1 MVCAVNAQSLL
12 NSYEVFFPERVGHI
26 IIKGDD
32 MNDLEKKVRA
42 ALILCVVLVGIYLVG
57 KCYTLWERKN
67 PGHGAQ
73 LLGQAYVQAGGRAA
87 GMFLPGL
94 EYSREEQPDDM
105 FLAVLRTVGE
115 QFPILSF
122 AETDCGEETMV
133 EDERTAR
140 AILEENEKLVA
151 QKSQDENQK
160 QAVTEENQQA
170 QNKGNEA
177 GSQSGQTD
185 GPGSG
190 TGGSGQA
197 DGTGN
202 GTGGSGQSDG
212 TESGAGAESG
222 QTDSAGSPAGAQ
234 SGEDAQETVQI
245 PEGTALEKQV
255 EIPKEQLGDFH
266 SLLNNFFVVDPT
278 TTALESQINAQT
290 LLGKDME
297 LEKDP
302 ENPQILIYHTHSQE
316 GFADSVAGDTS
327 TTVIGVGD
335 YLVQLLQERYG
346 YQVLHITDTFDIVD
360 GQLDRSAAYNYAE
373 PVISQALQEHPSV
386 EVVIDLHRDG
396 VDESKRLV
404 TEVNGKQTAQVMFF
418 NGLSRTNQ
426 NGEISYLPNPY
437 IEDNLAFSFQLE
449 YLAKQYY
456 PDYTRCIYLKG
467 YRYNLHLK
475 PRSLLLEV
483 GAQTNTVEEAK
494 NAMEPFAD
502 LLNKVL
508 SGSEDL

>member
-1 MVCAVNAQSLL
+1 M
-12 NSYEVFFPERVGHI
+12 
-26 IIKGDD
+26 IKGDD

-42 ALILCVVLVGIYLVG
+42 ALILCVIVVGIYLAG
-57 KCYTLWERKN
+57 KCRDIWERESD
-67 PGHGAQ
+67 GQGGRI
-73 LLGQAYVQAGGRAA
+73 LGQAYVQAGTLAA
-87 GMFLPGL
+87 ESFLPVLSYGQ
-94 EYSREEQPDDM
+94 EQAPED
-105 FLAVLRTVGE
+105 FFSAVLRTVGE

-122 AETDCGEETMV
+122 QETDCGEEEII
-133 EDERTAR
+133 EDAETAE
-140 AILEENEKLVA
+140 AIREENEKLIA
-151 QKSQDENQK
+151 QKLEAENQA

-170 QNKGNEA
+170 QE
-177 GSQSGQTD
+177 T
-185 GPGSG
+185 
-190 TGGSGQA
+190 
-197 DGTGN
+197 
-202 GTGGSGQSDG
+202 QSDG
-212 TESGAGAESG
+212 AAET
-222 QTDSAGSPAGAQ
+222 QNETAQ
-234 SGEDAQETVQI
+234 AQETSQI
-245 PEGTALEKQV
+245 PEGTATQKQV
-255 EIPKEQLGDFH
+255 EIPREQLTDFNY
-266 SLLNNFFVVDPT
+266 LLNIFFVVDPT
-278 TTALESQINAQT
+278 TTALESQINADT
-290 LLGKDME
+290 LLGKDMK
-297 LEKDP
+297 LEKNP
-302 ENPQILIYHTHSQE
+302 EQPQILIYHTHSQE
-316 GFADSVAGDTS
+316 GFADSVEGDTS

-373 PVISQALQEHPSV
+373 PVISQALQEHPTI

-396 VDESKRLV
+396 VDESKHLV
-404 TEVNGKQTAQVMFF
+404 TEVNGKPTAQVMFF

-456 PDYTRCIYLKG
+456 PEYTRCIYLKG

-502 LLNKVL
+502 LLYKVL
-508 SGSEDL
+508 SGDGAG

>member
-1 MVCAVNAQSLL
+1 M
-12 NSYEVFFPERVGHI
+12 
-26 IIKGDD
+26 IKGDD

-42 ALILCVVLVGIYLVG
+42 ALILCVIVVGIYLAG
-57 KCYTLWERKN
+57 KCRDIWERES
-67 PGHGAQ
+67 GGQ
-73 LLGQAYVQAGGRAA
+73 GGRILGQAYVQAGTLAA
-87 GMFLPGL
+87 ESFLPVLSYGQ
-94 EYSREEQPDDM
+94 EQTPED
-105 FLAVLRTVGE
+105 FFSAVLRTVGE

-122 AETDCGEETMV
+122 QETDCGEEEII
-133 EDERTAR
+133 EDAETAE
-140 AILEENEKLVA
+140 AIREENEKLIA
-151 QKSQDENQK
+151 QKLEAENQA

-170 QNKGNEA
+170 QE
-177 GSQSGQTD
+177 T
-185 GPGSG
+185 
-190 TGGSGQA
+190 
-197 DGTGN
+197 
-202 GTGGSGQSDG
+202 QSDG
-212 TESGAGAESG
+212 AAET
-222 QTDSAGSPAGAQ
+222 QNETAQ
-234 SGEDAQETVQI
+234 AQETSQI
-245 PEGTALEKQV
+245 PEGTATQKQV
-255 EIPKEQLGDFH
+255 EIPREQLTDFNY
-266 SLLNNFFVVDPT
+266 LLNNFFVVDPT
-278 TTALESQINAQT
+278 TTALESQINADT
-290 LLGKDME
+290 LLGKDMK
-297 LEKDP
+297 LEKNP
-302 ENPQILIYHTHSQE
+302 EQPQILIYHTHSQE
-316 GFADSVAGDTS
+316 GFADSVEGDTS

-373 PVISQALQEHPSV
+373 PVISQALQEHPTI

-396 VDESKRLV
+396 VDESKHLV
-404 TEVNGKQTAQVMFF
+404 TEVNGKPTAQVMFF

-456 PDYTRCIYLKG
+456 PEYTRCIYLKG

-502 LLNKVL
+502 LLYKVL
-508 SGSEDL
+508 SGSGAG

>member
-1 MVCAVNAQSLL
+1 M
-12 NSYEVFFPERVGHI
+12 
-26 IIKGDD
+26 IKGDG

-42 ALILCVVLVGIYLVG
+42 ALILCVIVVGIYLAG
-57 KCYTLWERKN
+57 KCRDIWERESD
-67 PGHGAQ
+67 GQGGRI
-73 LLGQAYVQAGGRAA
+73 LGQAYVQAGTLAA
-87 GMFLPGL
+87 ESFLPVLSYGQ
-94 EYSREEQPDDM
+94 EQTPED
-105 FLAVLRTVGE
+105 FFSAVLRTVGE

-122 AETDCGEETMV
+122 QETDCGEEEII
-133 EDERTAR
+133 EDAETAE
-140 AILEENEKLVA
+140 AIREENEKLIA
-151 QKSQDENQK
+151 QKLEAENQA

-170 QNKGNEA
+170 QE
-177 GSQSGQTD
+177 T
-185 GPGSG
+185 
-190 TGGSGQA
+190 
-197 DGTGN
+197 
-202 GTGGSGQSDG
+202 QSDG
-212 TESGAGAESG
+212 AAET
-222 QTDSAGSPAGAQ
+222 QNETAQ
-234 SGEDAQETVQI
+234 AQETSQI
-245 PEGTALEKQV
+245 PEGTATQKQV
-255 EIPKEQLGDFH
+255 EIPREQLTDFNY
-266 SLLNNFFVVDPT
+266 LLNNFFVVDPT
-278 TTALESQINAQT
+278 TTALESQINVDT
-290 LLGKDME
+290 L
-297 LEKDP
+297 LEKDMKLEKNP
-302 ENPQILIYHTHSQE
+302 EQPQILIYHTHSQE
-316 GFADSVAGDTS
+316 GFADSVEGDTS

-373 PVISQALQEHPSV
+373 PVISQALQEHPTI

-396 VDESKRLV
+396 VDESKHLV
-404 TEVNGKQTAQVMFF
+404 TEVNGKPTAQVMFF

-456 PDYTRCIYLKG
+456 PEYTRCIYLKG

-502 LLNKVL
+502 LLYKVL
-508 SGSEDL
+508 SGDGAG

>member
-1 MVCAVNAQSLL
+1 M
-12 NSYEVFFPERVGHI
+12 
-26 IIKGDD
+26 IKGDG

-42 ALILCVVLVGIYLVG
+42 ALILCVIVVGIYLAG
-57 KCYTLWERKN
+57 KCRDIWERESD
-67 PGHGAQ
+67 GQGGRI
-73 LLGQAYVQAGGRAA
+73 LGQAYVQAGTLAA
-87 GMFLPGL
+87 ESFLPVLSYGQ
-94 EYSREEQPDDM
+94 EQTPED
-105 FLAVLRTVGE
+105 FFSAVLRTVGE

-122 AETDCGEETMV
+122 QETDCGEEEII
-133 EDERTAR
+133 EDAETAE
-140 AILEENEKLVA
+140 AIREENEKLIA
-151 QKSQDENQK
+151 QKLEAENQA

-170 QNKGNEA
+170 QE
-177 GSQSGQTD
+177 T
-185 GPGSG
+185 
-190 TGGSGQA
+190 
-197 DGTGN
+197 
-202 GTGGSGQSDG
+202 QSDG
-212 TESGAGAESG
+212 AAET
-222 QTDSAGSPAGAQ
+222 QNETAQ
-234 SGEDAQETVQI
+234 AQETSQI
-245 PEGTALEKQV
+245 PEGTATQKQV
-255 EIPKEQLGDFH
+255 EIPREQLTDFNY
-266 SLLNNFFVVDPT
+266 LLNNFFVVDPT
-278 TTALESQINAQT
+278 TTALESQINVDT
-290 LLGKDME
+290 L
-297 LEKDP
+297 LEKDMKLEKNP
-302 ENPQILIYHTHSQE
+302 EQPQILIYHTHSQE
-316 GFADSVAGDTS
+316 GFADSVEGDTS

-373 PVISQALQEHPSV
+373 PVISQALQEHPTI

-396 VDESKRLV
+396 VDESKHLV
-404 TEVNGKQTAQVMFF
+404 TEVNGKPTAQVMFF

-456 PDYTRCIYLKG
+456 PEYTRCIYLKG

-502 LLNKVL
+502 LLYKVL
-508 SGSEDL
+508 SGER

>member
-1 MVCAVNAQSLL
+1 M
-12 NSYEVFFPERVGHI
+12 
-26 IIKGDD
+26 IKGDD

-42 ALILCVVLVGIYLVG
+42 ALILCVIVVGIYLAG
-57 KCYTLWERKN
+57 KCRDIWERESD
-67 PGHGAQ
+67 GQGGRI
-73 LLGQAYVQAGGRAA
+73 LGQAYVQAGTLAA
-87 GMFLPGL
+87 ESFLPVLSYGQ
-94 EYSREEQPDDM
+94 EQTPED
-105 FLAVLRTVGE
+105 FFSAVLRTVGE

-122 AETDCGEETMV
+122 QETDCGEEEII
-133 EDERTAR
+133 EDAETAE
-140 AILEENEKLVA
+140 AIREENEKLIA
-151 QKSQDENQK
+151 QKLEAENQA

-170 QNKGNEA
+170 QE
-177 GSQSGQTD
+177 T
-185 GPGSG
+185 
-190 TGGSGQA
+190 
-197 DGTGN
+197 
-202 GTGGSGQSDG
+202 QSDG
-212 TESGAGAESG
+212 AAET
-222 QTDSAGSPAGAQ
+222 QNETAQ
-234 SGEDAQETVQI
+234 AQETSQI
-245 PEGTALEKQV
+245 PEGTATQKQV
-255 EIPKEQLGDFH
+255 EIPREQLTDFNY
-266 SLLNNFFVVDPT
+266 LLNNFFVVDPT
-278 TTALESQINAQT
+278 TTALESQINADT
-290 LLGKDME
+290 LLGKDMK
-297 LEKDP
+297 LEKNP
-302 ENPQILIYHTHSQE
+302 EQPQILIYHTHSQE
-316 GFADSVAGDTS
+316 GFADSVEGDTS

-373 PVISQALQEHPSV
+373 PVISQALQEHPTI

-396 VDESKRLV
+396 VDESKHLV
-404 TEVNGKQTAQVMFF
+404 TEVNGKPTAQVMFF

-456 PDYTRCIYLKG
+456 PEYTRCIYLKG

-502 LLNKVL
+502 LLYKVL
-508 SGSEDL
+508 SGDGAG

>member
-1 MVCAVNAQSLL
+1 M
-12 NSYEVFFPERVGHI
+12 
-26 IIKGDD
+26 IKGDD

-42 ALILCVVLVGIYLVG
+42 ALILCVIVVGIYLAG
-57 KCYTLWERKN
+57 KCRDIWERESD
-67 PGHGAQ
+67 GQGGRI
-73 LLGQAYVQAGGRAA
+73 LGQAYVQAGTLAA
-87 GMFLPGL
+87 ESFLPVLSYGQ
-94 EYSREEQPDDM
+94 EQTPED
-105 FLAVLRTVGE
+105 FFSAVLRTVGE

-122 AETDCGEETMV
+122 QETDCGEEEII
-133 EDERTAR
+133 EDAETAE
-140 AILEENEKLVA
+140 AIREENEKLIA
-151 QKSQDENQK
+151 QKLEAENQA

-170 QNKGNEA
+170 QE
-177 GSQSGQTD
+177 T
-185 GPGSG
+185 
-190 TGGSGQA
+190 
-197 DGTGN
+197 
-202 GTGGSGQSDG
+202 QSDG
-212 TESGAGAESG
+212 AAET
-222 QTDSAGSPAGAQ
+222 QNETAQ
-234 SGEDAQETVQI
+234 AQETSQI
-245 PEGTALEKQV
+245 PEGTATQKQV
-255 EIPKEQLGDFH
+255 EIPREQLTDFNY
-266 SLLNNFFVVDPT
+266 LLNNFFVVDPT
-278 TTALESQINAQT
+278 TTALESQINADT
-290 LLGKDME
+290 LLGKDMK
-297 LEKDP
+297 LEKNP
-302 ENPQILIYHTHSQE
+302 EQPQILIYHTHSQE
-316 GFADSVAGDTS
+316 GFADSVEGDTS

-373 PVISQALQEHPSV
+373 PVISQALQEHPTI

-396 VDESKRLV
+396 VDESKHLV
-404 TEVNGKQTAQVMFF
+404 TEVNGKPTAQVMFF

-456 PDYTRCIYLKG
+456 PEYTRCIYLKG

-502 LLNKVL
+502 LLYKVL
-508 SGSEDL
+508 SGNGAG

>member
-1 MVCAVNAQSLL
+1 M
-12 NSYEVFFPERVGHI
+12 
-26 IIKGDD
+26 IKGDD

-42 ALILCVVLVGIYLVG
+42 ALILCVIVVGIYLAG
-57 KCYTLWERKN
+57 KCRDIWERESD
-67 PGHGAQ
+67 GQGGRI
-73 LLGQAYVQAGGRAA
+73 LGQAYVQAGTLAA
-87 GMFLPGL
+87 ESFLPVLSYGQ
-94 EYSREEQPDDM
+94 EQTPED
-105 FLAVLRTVGE
+105 FFSAVLGTVGE

-122 AETDCGEETMV
+122 QETDCGEEEII
-133 EDERTAR
+133 EDAETAE
-140 AILEENEKLVA
+140 AIREENEKLIA
-151 QKSQDENQK
+151 QKLEAENQA

-170 QNKGNEA
+170 QE
-177 GSQSGQTD
+177 T
-185 GPGSG
+185 
-190 TGGSGQA
+190 
-197 DGTGN
+197 
-202 GTGGSGQSDG
+202 QSDG
-212 TESGAGAESG
+212 AAET
-222 QTDSAGSPAGAQ
+222 QNETAQ
-234 SGEDAQETVQI
+234 AQETSQI
-245 PEGTALEKQV
+245 PEGTATQKQV
-255 EIPKEQLGDFH
+255 EIPREQLTDFNY
-266 SLLNNFFVVDPT
+266 LLNNFFVVDPT
-278 TTALESQINAQT
+278 TTALESQINADT
-290 LLGKDME
+290 LLGKDMK
-297 LEKDP
+297 LEKNP
-302 ENPQILIYHTHSQE
+302 EQPQILIYHTHSQE
-316 GFADSVAGDTS
+316 GFADSVEGDTS

-373 PVISQALQEHPSV
+373 PVISQALQEHPTI

-396 VDESKRLV
+396 VDESKHLV
-404 TEVNGKQTAQVMFF
+404 TEVNGKPTAQVMFF

-456 PDYTRCIYLKG
+456 PEYTRCIYLKG

-502 LLNKVL
+502 LLYKVL
-508 SGSEDL
+508 SGSGTG

>member
-1 MVCAVNAQSLL
+1 M
-12 NSYEVFFPERVGHI
+12 
-26 IIKGDD
+26 IKGDG

-42 ALILCVVLVGIYLVG
+42 VLILCVIVVGIYLAG
-57 KCYTLWERKN
+57 KCRDIWERESD
-67 PGHGAQ
+67 GQGGRI
-73 LLGQAYVQAGGRAA
+73 LGQAYVQAGTLAA
-87 GMFLPGL
+87 ESFLPVLSYGQ
-94 EYSREEQPDDM
+94 EQTPED
-105 FLAVLRTVGE
+105 FFSAVLRTVGE

-122 AETDCGEETMV
+122 QETDCGEEEII
-133 EDERTAR
+133 EDAETAE
-140 AILEENEKLVA
+140 AIREENEKLIA
-151 QKSQDENQK
+151 QKLEAENQA

-170 QNKGNEA
+170 QE
-177 GSQSGQTD
+177 T
-185 GPGSG
+185 
-190 TGGSGQA
+190 
-197 DGTGN
+197 
-202 GTGGSGQSDG
+202 QSDG
-212 TESGAGAESG
+212 AAET
-222 QTDSAGSPAGAQ
+222 QNETAQ
-234 SGEDAQETVQI
+234 AQETSQI
-245 PEGTALEKQV
+245 PEGTATQKQV
-255 EIPKEQLGDFH
+255 EIPREQLTDFNY
-266 SLLNNFFVVDPT
+266 LLNNFFVVDPT
-278 TTALESQINAQT
+278 TTALESQINADT
-290 LLGKDME
+290 LLGKDMK
-297 LEKDP
+297 LEKNP
-302 ENPQILIYHTHSQE
+302 EQPQILIYHTHSQE
-316 GFADSVAGDTS
+316 GFADSVEGDTS

-373 PVISQALQEHPSV
+373 PVISQALQEHPTI

-396 VDESKRLV
+396 VDESKHLV
-404 TEVNGKQTAQVMFF
+404 TEVNGKPTAQVMFF

-456 PDYTRCIYLKG
+456 PEYTRCIYLKG

-502 LLNKVL
+502 LLYKVL
-508 SGSEDL
+508 SGSGTG

>member
-1 MVCAVNAQSLL
+1 M
-12 NSYEVFFPERVGHI
+12 
-26 IIKGDD
+26 IKGDG

-42 ALILCVVLVGIYLVG
+42 ALILCVIVVGIYLAG
-57 KCYTLWERKN
+57 KCRDIWERESD
-67 PGHGAQ
+67 GQGGRI
-73 LLGQAYVQAGGRAA
+73 LGQAYVQAGTLAA
-87 GMFLPGL
+87 ESFLPVLSYGQ
-94 EYSREEQPDDM
+94 EQTPED
-105 FLAVLRTVGE
+105 FFSAVLRTVGE

-122 AETDCGEETMV
+122 QETDCGEEEII
-133 EDERTAR
+133 EDAETAE
-140 AILEENEKLVA
+140 AIREENEKLIA
-151 QKSQDENQK
+151 QKLEAENQA

-170 QNKGNEA
+170 QE
-177 GSQSGQTD
+177 T
-185 GPGSG
+185 
-190 TGGSGQA
+190 
-197 DGTGN
+197 
-202 GTGGSGQSDG
+202 QSDG
-212 TESGAGAESG
+212 AAET
-222 QTDSAGSPAGAQ
+222 QNETAQ
-234 SGEDAQETVQI
+234 AQETSQI
-245 PEGTALEKQV
+245 PEGTATQKQV
-255 EIPKEQLGDFH
+255 EIPREQLTDFNY
-266 SLLNNFFVVDPT
+266 LLNNFFVVDPT
-278 TTALESQINAQT
+278 TTALKSQINVDT
-290 LLGKDME
+290 LLGKDMK
-297 LEKDP
+297 LEKNP
-302 ENPQILIYHTHSQE
+302 EQPQILIYHTHSQE
-316 GFADSVAGDTS
+316 GFADSVEGDTS

-373 PVISQALQEHPSV
+373 PVISQALQEHPTI

-396 VDESKRLV
+396 VDESKHLV
-404 TEVNGKQTAQVMFF
+404 TEVNGKPTAQVMFF

-456 PDYTRCIYLKG
+456 PEYTRCIYLKG

-502 LLNKVL
+502 LLYKVL
-508 SGSEDL
+508 SGSGTG

>member
-1 MVCAVNAQSLL
+1 M
-12 NSYEVFFPERVGHI
+12 
-26 IIKGDD
+26 IKGDG

-42 ALILCVVLVGIYLVG
+42 ALILCVIVVGIYLAG
-57 KCYTLWERKN
+57 KCRDIWERESD
-67 PGHGAQ
+67 GQGGRI
-73 LLGQAYVQAGGRAA
+73 LGQAYVQAGTLAA
-87 GMFLPGL
+87 GSFLPVLSYGQ
-94 EYSREEQPDDM
+94 EQTPED
-105 FLAVLRTVGE
+105 FFSAVLRTVGE

-122 AETDCGEETMV
+122 QETDCGEEEII
-133 EDERTAR
+133 EDAETAETIR
-140 AILEENEKLVA
+140 EENEKLIA
-151 QKSQDENQK
+151 QKLEAENQA

-170 QNKGNEA
+170 QE
-177 GSQSGQTD
+177 T
-185 GPGSG
+185 
-190 TGGSGQA
+190 
-197 DGTGN
+197 
-202 GTGGSGQSDG
+202 QSDG
-212 TESGAGAESG
+212 AAET
-222 QTDSAGSPAGAQ
+222 QNETAQ
-234 SGEDAQETVQI
+234 AQETSQI
-245 PEGTALEKQV
+245 PEGTATQKQV
-255 EIPKEQLGDFH
+255 EIPREQLTDFNY
-266 SLLNNFFVVDPT
+266 LLNNFFVVDPT
-278 TTALESQINAQT
+278 TTALESQINVDT
-290 LLGKDME
+290 LLGKDMK
-297 LEKDP
+297 LEKNP
-302 ENPQILIYHTHSQE
+302 EQPQILIYHTHSQE
-316 GFADSVAGDTS
+316 GFADSVEGDTS

-373 PVISQALQEHPSV
+373 PVISQALQEHPTI

-396 VDESKRLV
+396 VDESKHLV
-404 TEVNGKQTAQVMFF
+404 TEVNGKPTAQVMFF

-456 PDYTRCIYLKG
+456 PEYTRCIYLKG

-502 LLNKVL
+502 LLYKVL
-508 SGSEDL
+508 SGSGAG

>member
-1 MVCAVNAQSLL
+1 M
-12 NSYEVFFPERVGHI
+12 
-26 IIKGDD
+26 IKGDD

-42 ALILCVVLVGIYLVG
+42 ALILCVIVAGIYLAG
-57 KCYTLWERKN
+57 KCRDIWERESD
-67 PGHGAQ
+67 GQGGRI
-73 LLGQAYVQAGGRAA
+73 LGQAYVQAGTLAA
-87 GMFLPGL
+87 ESFLPVLSYGQ
-94 EYSREEQPDDM
+94 EQTPED
-105 FLAVLRTVGE
+105 FFSAVLRTVGE

-122 AETDCGEETMV
+122 QETDCGEEEII
-133 EDERTAR
+133 EDAETAE
-140 AILEENEKLVA
+140 AIREENEKLIA
-151 QKSQDENQK
+151 QKLEAENQA

-170 QNKGNEA
+170 QE
-177 GSQSGQTD
+177 T
-185 GPGSG
+185 
-190 TGGSGQA
+190 
-197 DGTGN
+197 
-202 GTGGSGQSDG
+202 QSDG
-212 TESGAGAESG
+212 AAET
-222 QTDSAGSPAGAQ
+222 QNETAQ
-234 SGEDAQETVQI
+234 AQETSQI
-245 PEGTALEKQV
+245 PEGTATQKQV
-255 EIPKEQLGDFH
+255 EIPREQLTDFNY
-266 SLLNNFFVVDPT
+266 LLNNFFVVDPT
-278 TTALESQINAQT
+278 TTALESQINADT
-290 LLGKDME
+290 LLGKDMK
-297 LEKDP
+297 LEKNP
-302 ENPQILIYHTHSQE
+302 EQPQILIYHTHSQE
-316 GFADSVAGDTS
+316 GFADSVEGDTS

-373 PVISQALQEHPSV
+373 PVISQALQEHPTI

-396 VDESKRLV
+396 VDESKHLV
-404 TEVNGKQTAQVMFF
+404 TEVNGKPTAQVMFF

-456 PDYTRCIYLKG
+456 PEYTRCIYLKG

-502 LLNKVL
+502 LLYKVL
-508 SGSEDL
+508 SGSGTG

>member
-1 MVCAVNAQSLL
+1 M
-12 NSYEVFFPERVGHI
+12 
-26 IIKGDD
+26 IKGDD

-42 ALILCVVLVGIYLVG
+42 ALILCVIVVGIYLAG
-57 KCYTLWERKN
+57 KCKEIWERESD
-67 PGHGAQ
+67 GQGGRI
-73 LLGQAYVQAGGRAA
+73 LGQAYVQAGTLAA
-87 GMFLPGL
+87 ESFLPVLSYGQ
-94 EYSREEQPDDM
+94 EQTPED
-105 FLAVLRTVGE
+105 FFSAVLRTVGE

-122 AETDCGEETMV
+122 QETDCGEEEII
-133 EDERTAR
+133 EDAETAE
-140 AILEENEKLVA
+140 AIREENEKLIA
-151 QKSQDENQK
+151 QKLEAENQA

-170 QNKGNEA
+170 QE
-177 GSQSGQTD
+177 T
-185 GPGSG
+185 
-190 TGGSGQA
+190 
-197 DGTGN
+197 
-202 GTGGSGQSDG
+202 QSDG
-212 TESGAGAESG
+212 AAET
-222 QTDSAGSPAGAQ
+222 QNETAQ
-234 SGEDAQETVQI
+234 AQETSQI
-245 PEGTALEKQV
+245 PEGTATQKQV
-255 EIPKEQLGDFH
+255 EIPREQLTDFNY
-266 SLLNNFFVVDPT
+266 LLNNFFVVDPT
-278 TTALESQINAQT
+278 TTALESQINVDT
-290 LLGKDME
+290 L
-297 LEKDP
+297 LEKDMKLEKNP
-302 ENPQILIYHTHSQE
+302 EQPQILIYHTHSQE
-316 GFADSVAGDTS
+316 GFADSVEGDTS

-373 PVISQALQEHPSV
+373 PVISQALQEHPTI

-396 VDESKRLV
+396 VDESKHLV
-404 TEVNGKQTAQVMFF
+404 TEVNGKPTAQVMFF

-456 PDYTRCIYLKG
+456 PEYTRCIYLKG

-502 LLNKVL
+502 LLYKVL
-508 SGSEDL
+508 SGDGAG

>member
-1 MVCAVNAQSLL
+1 M
-12 NSYEVFFPERVGHI
+12 
-26 IIKGDD
+26 IKGDG

-42 ALILCVVLVGIYLVG
+42 ALILCVIVVGIYLAG
-57 KCYTLWERKN
+57 KCRDIWERESD
-67 PGHGAQ
+67 GQGGRI
-73 LLGQAYVQAGGRAA
+73 LGQAYVQAGTLAA
-87 GMFLPGL
+87 ESFLPVLSYGQ
-94 EYSREEQPDDM
+94 EQTPED
-105 FLAVLRTVGE
+105 FFSAVLRTVGE

-122 AETDCGEETMV
+122 QETDCGEEEII
-133 EDERTAR
+133 EDAETAE
-140 AILEENEKLVA
+140 AIREENEKLIA
-151 QKSQDENQK
+151 QKLEAENQA

-170 QNKGNEA
+170 QE
-177 GSQSGQTD
+177 T
-185 GPGSG
+185 
-190 TGGSGQA
+190 
-197 DGTGN
+197 
-202 GTGGSGQSDG
+202 QSDG
-212 TESGAGAESG
+212 AAET
-222 QTDSAGSPAGAQ
+222 QNETAQ
-234 SGEDAQETVQI
+234 AQETSQI
-245 PEGTALEKQV
+245 PEGTATQKQV
-255 EIPKEQLGDFH
+255 EIPREQLTDFNY
-266 SLLNNFFVVDPT
+266 LLNNFFVVDPT
-278 TTALESQINAQT
+278 TTALESQINVDT
-290 LLGKDME
+290 LLGKDMK
-297 LEKDP
+297 LEKNP
-302 ENPQILIYHTHSQE
+302 EQPQILIYHTHSQE
-316 GFADSVAGDTS
+316 GFADSVEGDTS

-373 PVISQALQEHPSV
+373 PVISQALQEHPTI

-396 VDESKRLV
+396 VDESKHLV
-404 TEVNGKQTAQVMFF
+404 TEVNGKPTAQVMFF

-456 PDYTRCIYLKG
+456 PEYTRCIYLKG

-502 LLNKVL
+502 LLYKVL
-508 SGSEDL
+508 SGER

>member
-1 MVCAVNAQSLL
+1 M
-12 NSYEVFFPERVGHI
+12 
-26 IIKGDD
+26 IKGDD

-42 ALILCVVLVGIYLVG
+42 ALILCVIVVGIYLAG
-57 KCYTLWERKN
+57 KCRDIWERESD
-67 PGHGAQ
+67 GQGGRI
-73 LLGQAYVQAGGRAA
+73 LGQVYVQAGTLAA
-87 GMFLPGL
+87 ESFLPVLSYGQ
-94 EYSREEQPDDM
+94 EQTPED
-105 FLAVLRTVGE
+105 FFSAVLRTVGE

-122 AETDCGEETMV
+122 QETDCGEEEII
-133 EDERTAR
+133 EDAETAE
-140 AILEENEKLVA
+140 AIREENEKLIA
-151 QKSQDENQK
+151 QKLEAENQA

-170 QNKGNEA
+170 QE
-177 GSQSGQTD
+177 T
-185 GPGSG
+185 
-190 TGGSGQA
+190 
-197 DGTGN
+197 
-202 GTGGSGQSDG
+202 QSDG
-212 TESGAGAESG
+212 AAET
-222 QTDSAGSPAGAQ
+222 QNETAQ
-234 SGEDAQETVQI
+234 AQETSQI
-245 PEGTALEKQV
+245 PEGTATQKQV
-255 EIPKEQLGDFH
+255 EIPREQLTDFNY
-266 SLLNNFFVVDPT
+266 LLNNFFVVDPT
-278 TTALESQINAQT
+278 TTALESQINADT
-290 LLGKDME
+290 LLGKDMK
-297 LEKDP
+297 LEKNP
-302 ENPQILIYHTHSQE
+302 EQPQILIYHTHSQE
-316 GFADSVAGDTS
+316 GFADSVEGDTS

-373 PVISQALQEHPSV
+373 PVISQALQEHPTI

-396 VDESKRLV
+396 VDESKHLV
-404 TEVNGKQTAQVMFF
+404 TEVNGKPTAQVMFF

-456 PDYTRCIYLKG
+456 PEYTRCIYLKG

-502 LLNKVL
+502 LLYKVL
-508 SGSEDL
+508 SGER

>member
-1 MVCAVNAQSLL
+1 M
-12 NSYEVFFPERVGHI
+12 
-26 IIKGDD
+26 IKGDD

-42 ALILCVVLVGIYLVG
+42 ALILCVIVVGIYLAG
-57 KCYTLWERKN
+57 KCRDIWERESD
-67 PGHGAQ
+67 GQGGRI
-73 LLGQAYVQAGGRAA
+73 LGQAYVQAGTLAA
-87 GMFLPGL
+87 ESFLPVLSYGQ
-94 EYSREEQPDDM
+94 EQTPED
-105 FLAVLRTVGE
+105 FFSAVLRTVGE

-122 AETDCGEETMV
+122 QETDCGEEEII
-133 EDERTAR
+133 EDAETAE
-140 AILEENEKLVA
+140 AIREENEKLIA
-151 QKSQDENQK
+151 QKLEAENQA

-170 QNKGNEA
+170 QE
-177 GSQSGQTD
+177 T
-185 GPGSG
+185 
-190 TGGSGQA
+190 
-197 DGTGN
+197 
-202 GTGGSGQSDG
+202 QSDG
-212 TESGAGAESG
+212 AAET
-222 QTDSAGSPAGAQ
+222 QNETAQ
-234 SGEDAQETVQI
+234 AQETSQI
-245 PEGTALEKQV
+245 PEGTATQKQV
-255 EIPKEQLGDFH
+255 EIPREQLTDFNY
-266 SLLNNFFVVDPT
+266 LLNNFFVVDPT
-278 TTALESQINAQT
+278 TTALESQINVDT
-290 LLGKDME
+290 LLGKDMK
-297 LEKDP
+297 LEKNP
-302 ENPQILIYHTHSQE
+302 EQPQILIYHTHSQE
-316 GFADSVAGDTS
+316 GFADSVEGDTS

-373 PVISQALQEHPSV
+373 PVISQALQEHPTI

-396 VDESKRLV
+396 VDESKHLV
-404 TEVNGKQTAQVMFF
+404 TEVNGKPTAQVMFF

-456 PDYTRCIYLKG
+456 PEYTRCIYLKG

-502 LLNKVL
+502 LLYKVL
-508 SGSEDL
+508 SGNGAG

>member
-1 MVCAVNAQSLL
+1 M
-12 NSYEVFFPERVGHI
+12 
-26 IIKGDD
+26 IKGDD

-42 ALILCVVLVGIYLVG
+42 ALILCVIVVGIYLSG
-57 KCYTLWERKN
+57 KCKEIWERESD
-67 PGHGAQ
+67 GQGGRI
-73 LLGQAYVQAGGRAA
+73 LGQAYVQAGTLAA
-87 GMFLPGL
+87 GSFLPVLSYGQ
-94 EYSREEQPDDM
+94 EQAPED
-105 FLAVLRTVGE
+105 FFSAVLRTVGE

-122 AETDCGEETMV
+122 QETDCGEEEII
-133 EDERTAR
+133 EDAETAE
-140 AILEENEKLVA
+140 AIREENEKLIA
-151 QKSQDENQK
+151 QKLEAENQA

-170 QNKGNEA
+170 QE
-177 GSQSGQTD
+177 T
-185 GPGSG
+185 
-190 TGGSGQA
+190 
-197 DGTGN
+197 
-202 GTGGSGQSDG
+202 QSDG
-212 TESGAGAESG
+212 AAET
-222 QTDSAGSPAGAQ
+222 QNETAQ
-234 SGEDAQETVQI
+234 AQETSQI
-245 PEGTALEKQV
+245 PEGTATQKQV
-255 EIPKEQLGDFH
+255 EIPREQLTDFNY
-266 SLLNNFFVVDPT
+266 LLNNFFVVDPT
-278 TTALESQINAQT
+278 TTALESQINVDT
-290 LLGKDME
+290 LLGKDMK
-297 LEKDP
+297 LEKNP
-302 ENPQILIYHTHSQE
+302 EQPQILIYHTHSQE
-316 GFADSVAGDTS
+316 GFADSVEGDTS

-373 PVISQALQEHPSV
+373 PVISQALQEHPTI

-396 VDESKRLV
+396 VDESKHLV
-404 TEVNGKQTAQVMFF
+404 TEVNGKPTAQVMFF

-456 PDYTRCIYLKG
+456 PEYTRCIYLKG

-502 LLNKVL
+502 LLYKVL
-508 SGSEDL
+508 SGNGAG

>member
-1 MVCAVNAQSLL
+1 M
-12 NSYEVFFPERVGHI
+12 
-26 IIKGDD
+26 IKGDD

-42 ALILCVVLVGIYLVG
+42 ALILCVIVVGIYLAG
-57 KCYTLWERKN
+57 KCRDIWERESD
-67 PGHGAQ
+67 GQGGRI
-73 LLGQAYVQAGGRAA
+73 LGQAYVQAGTLAA
-87 GMFLPGL
+87 ESFLPVLSYGQ
-94 EYSREEQPDDM
+94 EQTPED
-105 FLAVLRTVGE
+105 FFSAVLRTVGE

-122 AETDCGEETMV
+122 QETDCGEEEII
-133 EDERTAR
+133 EDAETAE
-140 AILEENEKLVA
+140 AIREENEKLIA
-151 QKSQDENQK
+151 QKLEAENQA

-170 QNKGNEA
+170 QE
-177 GSQSGQTD
+177 T
-185 GPGSG
+185 
-190 TGGSGQA
+190 
-197 DGTGN
+197 
-202 GTGGSGQSDG
+202 QSDG
-212 TESGAGAESG
+212 AAET
-222 QTDSAGSPAGAQ
+222 QNETAQ
-234 SGEDAQETVQI
+234 AQETSQI
-245 PEGTALEKQV
+245 PEGTATQKQV
-255 EIPKEQLGDFH
+255 EIPREQLTDFNY
-266 SLLNNFFVVDPT
+266 LLNNFFVVDPT
-278 TTALESQINAQT
+278 TTALESQINVDT
-290 LLGKDME
+290 LLGKDIK
-297 LEKDP
+297 LEKNP
-302 ENPQILIYHTHSQE
+302 EQPQILIYHTHSQE
-316 GFADSVAGDTS
+316 GFADSVEGDTS

-373 PVISQALQEHPSV
+373 PVISQALQEHPTI

-396 VDESKRLV
+396 VDESKHLV
-404 TEVNGKQTAQVMFF
+404 TEVNGKPTAQVMFF

-456 PDYTRCIYLKG
+456 PEYTRCIYLKG

-502 LLNKVL
+502 LLYKVL
-508 SGSEDL
+508 SGSGTG

>member
-1 MVCAVNAQSLL
+1 M
-12 NSYEVFFPERVGHI
+12 
-26 IIKGDD
+26 IKGDG

-42 ALILCVVLVGIYLVG
+42 ALILCVIVVGIYLAG
-57 KCYTLWERKN
+57 KCRDIWERESD
-67 PGHGAQ
+67 GQGGRI
-73 LLGQAYVQAGGRAA
+73 LGQAYVQAGTLAA
-87 GMFLPGL
+87 ESFLPVLSYGQ
-94 EYSREEQPDDM
+94 EQTPED
-105 FLAVLRTVGE
+105 FFSAVLRTVGE

-122 AETDCGEETMV
+122 QETDCGEEEII
-133 EDERTAR
+133 EDAETAE
-140 AILEENEKLVA
+140 AIREENEKLIA
-151 QKSQDENQK
+151 QKLVAENQA

-170 QNKGNEA
+170 QE
-177 GSQSGQTD
+177 T
-185 GPGSG
+185 
-190 TGGSGQA
+190 
-197 DGTGN
+197 
-202 GTGGSGQSDG
+202 QSDG
-212 TESGAGAESG
+212 AAET
-222 QTDSAGSPAGAQ
+222 QNKTAQ
-234 SGEDAQETVQI
+234 AQETSQI
-245 PEGTALEKQV
+245 PEGTATQKQV
-255 EIPKEQLGDFH
+255 EIPREQLTDFNY
-266 SLLNNFFVVDPT
+266 LLNNFFVVDPT
-278 TTALESQINAQT
+278 TTALESQINADT
-290 LLGKDME
+290 LLGKDMK
-297 LEKDP
+297 LEKNP
-302 ENPQILIYHTHSQE
+302 EQPQILIYHTHSQE
-316 GFADSVAGDTS
+316 GFADSVEGDTS

-373 PVISQALQEHPSV
+373 PVISQALQEHPTI

-396 VDESKRLV
+396 VDESKHLV
-404 TEVNGKQTAQVMFF
+404 TEVNGKPTAQVMFF

-456 PDYTRCIYLKG
+456 PEYTRCIYLKG

-502 LLNKVL
+502 LLYKVL
-508 SGSEDL
+508 SGDGAG

>member
-1 MVCAVNAQSLL
+1 M
-12 NSYEVFFPERVGHI
+12 
-26 IIKGDD
+26 IKGDD

-42 ALILCVVLVGIYLVG
+42 ALILCVIVVGIYLAG
-57 KCYTLWERKN
+57 KCRDIWERESD
-67 PGHGAQ
+67 GQGGRI
-73 LLGQAYVQAGGRAA
+73 LGQAYVQAGTLAA
-87 GMFLPGL
+87 ESFLPVLSYGQ
-94 EYSREEQPDDM
+94 EQTPED
-105 FLAVLRTVGE
+105 FFSAVLRTVGE

-122 AETDCGEETMV
+122 QETDCGEEEII
-133 EDERTAR
+133 EDAETAE
-140 AILEENEKLVA
+140 AIREENEKLIA
-151 QKSQDENQK
+151 QKLEAENQA

-170 QNKGNEA
+170 QE
-177 GSQSGQTD
+177 T
-185 GPGSG
+185 
-190 TGGSGQA
+190 
-197 DGTGN
+197 
-202 GTGGSGQSDG
+202 QSDG
-212 TESGAGAESG
+212 AAET
-222 QTDSAGSPAGAQ
+222 QNETAQ
-234 SGEDAQETVQI
+234 AQETSQI
-245 PEGTALEKQV
+245 PEGTATQKQV
-255 EIPKEQLGDFH
+255 EIPREQLTDFNY
-266 SLLNNFFVVDPT
+266 LLNNFFVVDPT
-278 TTALESQINAQT
+278 TTALESQINVDT
-290 LLGKDME
+290 LLGKDMK
-297 LEKDP
+297 LEKNP
-302 ENPQILIYHTHSQE
+302 EQPQILIYHTHSQE
-316 GFADSVAGDTS
+316 GFADSAEGDTS

-373 PVISQALQEHPSV
+373 PVISQALQEHPTI

-396 VDESKRLV
+396 VDESKHLV
-404 TEVNGKQTAQVMFF
+404 TEVNGKPTAQVMFF

-456 PDYTRCIYLKG
+456 PEYTRCIYLKG

-502 LLNKVL
+502 LLYKVL
-508 SGSEDL
+508 SGNGAG